1 MNDRTTSWHD
11 YKKAFLLKETSRL
24 EAGQRAEFLGRTI
37 RRDGN
42 NFVLGN
48 KKDYINDL
56 LKSMNM
62 LNCNGSTTP
71 GTTALK
77 TRAEHH

>member
-1 MNDRTTSWHD
+1 MCYVDDLLVTGERPDDIMALLHNE
-11 YKKAFLLKETSRL
+11 FLLKETSRL

-48 KKDYINDL
+48 KKR
-56 LKSMNM
+56 
-62 LNCNGSTTP
+62 TTLM
-71 GTTALK
+71 TY
-77 TRAEHH
+77 